1 MVLVVLFSGIFIS
14 YTRLNIFYVVRLKNK
29 LKITPAKLSLRY
41 AVSFAAY
48 LFSSCFLS
56 ALLGHNVYPR
66 QIILPCREKDWLWLI
81 VPGHV

>member
-14 YTRLNIFYVVRLKNK
+14 YMHSNTFYAVQLKNK
-29 LKITPAKLSLRY
+29 LKITPVK
-41 AVSFAAY
+41 
-48 LFSSCFLS
+48 LFSDTMLVLLVTCFLFFFLS

-66 QIILPCREKDWLWLI
+66 QIILLCREKDWLWLI